1 MWKGH
6 CLYVF
11 VAVVGVLALQKAVSG
26 AGEASS
32 TAGGTRTSGL
42 RNGDG
47 GGSGQTE
54 RLPAPKPPPPPTSA
68 PPQRTEGEQIADFP
82 PRSWSARPGMSAGKD
97 PGDLQ
102 SEPRDG
108 GDGGAE
114 EGQCLADDQECGEQQ
129 CQWSSDTGAVYSLQA
144 FSSRALQTSVHNLKG
159 SLLRFSFCSEIT
171 CNGRQTPTCLNVPG
185 VKLTSTGVTSSVTPI
200 EPHVPGRG
208 FKLVL
213 TDGDVCEVTGKP
225 RTTTFLLPC
234 SPNSKH
240 RVENFRAMR
249 AMEGTKENVCRYMVE
264 FPPTQFGCPV

>member
-1 MWKGH
+1 M
-6 CLYVF
+6 
-11 VAVVGVLALQKAVSG
+11 VACKYAEKLFIFCSFLLVSWL
-26 AGEASS
+26 
-32 TAGGTRTSGL
+32 TT
-42 RNGDG
+42 
-47 GGSGQTE
+47 
-54 RLPAPKPPPPPTSA
+54 K
-68 PPQRTEGEQIADFP
+68 
-82 PRSWSARPGMSAGKD
+82 
-97 PGDLQ
+97 
-102 SEPRDG
+102 
-108 GDGGAE
+108 
-114 EGQCLADDQECGEQQ
+114 ECGEQQ

-264 FPPTQFGCPV
+264 FPPTQFGCPVDGGGGKPTLTAGENFVSSLSFTFSHTAHLLRAVLWVCTHRHNIRS

>member
-1 MWKGH
+1 MVEQLILHLARSLSRVYVTSWGKPRNKRGYALQLGAMWKGH

-11 VAVVGVLALQKAVSG
+11 VAVVGGLALQKAVSG

-32 TAGGTRTSGL
+32 TAEGTRTSGL

-47 GGSGQTE
+47 GSSGQTE

-114 EGQCLADDQECGEQQ
+114 EGQCLADDQVFTAC
-129 CQWSSDTGAVYSLQA
+129 WSVVRESCV
-144 FSSRALQTSVHNLKG
+144 F
-159 SLLRFSFCSEIT
+159 
-171 CNGRQTPTCLNVPG
+171 
-185 VKLTSTGVTSSVTPI
+185 
-200 EPHVPGRG
+200 
-208 FKLVL
+208 
-213 TDGDVCEVTGKP
+213 
-225 RTTTFLLPC
+225 
-234 SPNSKH
+234 
-240 RVENFRAMR
+240 
-249 AMEGTKENVCRYMVE
+249 
-264 FPPTQFGCPV
+264 TQNP